1 MSYIFWN
8 YSVNDQGE
16 TLHLIRLISG
26 LGVLR
31 TTKEL
36 KVMGIV

>member
-1 MSYIFWN
+1 MTRITWN

-16 TLHLIRLISG
+16 TLHLIRLING
-26 LGVLR
+26 LGILR

-36 KVMGIV
+36 KMMGVL